1 MDVADPAGAV
11 LLRMPDTESEWNDGR
26 ENDEI
31 EMTKLEA
38 MTPFAQLRR
47 GRLMIK

>member
-1 MDVADPAGAV
+1 
-11 LLRMPDTESEWNDGR
+11 MPDTESEWNDGR

-38 MTPFAQLRR
+38 MTPPSRSYGAA
-47 GRLMIK
+47 GE